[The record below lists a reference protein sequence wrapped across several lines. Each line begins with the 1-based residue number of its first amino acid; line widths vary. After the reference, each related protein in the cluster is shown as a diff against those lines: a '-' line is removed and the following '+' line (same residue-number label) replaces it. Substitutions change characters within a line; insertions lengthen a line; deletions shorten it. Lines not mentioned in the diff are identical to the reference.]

1 MPVSLDILTAR
12 VSGRLGIDDTA
23 ARTALETYSAQVA
36 DHDSRTI
43 DLDDLSDDDAEFLAG
58 AVAAAQRAGDLGDRE
73 LDILADAARALD
85 AAEQAVEAAR
95 HDRDQAV
102 RAAISA
108 GARIVDITAITGL
121 SRNRVY
127 QIRDGRR

>member
-1 MPVSLDILTAR
+1 MPSIDILTAR
-12 VSGRLGIDDTA
+12 ISGRLGIDEAA
-23 ARTALETYSAQVA
+23 ARDALETYAAQVA
-36 DHDSRTI
+36 DHDGREL
-43 DLDDLSDDDAEFLAG
+43 DLDDLTDDDAAFLEG

-73 LDILADAARALD
+73 LDILADTVTALD
-85 AAEQAVEAAR
+85 TAEAAAEAAR

-127 QIRDGRR
+127 QIRDRR

>member
-1 MPVSLDILTAR
+1 MPASLDILTAR
-12 VSGRLGIDDTA
+12 ISGRLGIDEAA
-23 ARTALETYSAQVA
+23 ARAALETYAAQVA
-36 DHDSRTI
+36 DHDGRTI
-43 DLDDLSDDDAEFLAG
+43 DLDDLTDGDAAFLEG

-85 AAEQAVEAAR
+85 AAEQAAEAAR

-102 RAAISA
+102 RAAIFA

>member
-1 MPVSLDILTAR
+1 MPASIDILTAR
-12 VSGRLGIDDTA
+12 ISGRLGIDDTA
-23 ARTALETYSAQVA
+23 ARAALEPYAAQVA
-36 DHDSRTI
+36 DHDGRTI
-43 DLDDLSDDDAEFLAG
+43 DLDDLSDDDASFLEG

-73 LDILADAARALD
+73 LDTLADAAHALD
-85 AAEQAVEAAR
+85 AAEQAAEAAR

>member
-1 MPVSLDILTAR
+1 MPASLDILTAR
-12 VSGRLGIDDTA
+12 ISGRLGIDDTA
-23 ARTALETYSAQVA
+23 ARAALETYATQVA
-36 DHDSRTI
+36 DHDGRTL
-43 DLDDLSDDDAEFLAG
+43 DLDTLSDDDAAFLEG
-58 AVAAAQRAGDLGDRE
+58 AVTAAQRAGDLGDRE
-73 LDILADAARALD
+73 LDILADTVTALD
-85 AAEQAVEAAR
+85 TAEQAAEAAR

-127 QIRDGRR
+127 QIRDRR

>member
-1 MPVSLDILTAR
+1 MPSIDILTAR
-12 VSGRLGIDDTA
+12 ISGRLGIDEAA
-23 ARTALETYSAQVA
+23 ARDALETYAAQVA
-36 DHDSRTI
+36 DHDGRDI
-43 DLDDLSDDDAEFLAG
+43 DLDDLTDDDAAFLEG

-73 LDILADAARALD
+73 LDILADTVTALT
-85 AAEQAVEAAR
+85 AAEAAAEAAR

-108 GARIVDITAITGL
+108 GARIIDITATTGL
-121 SRNRVY
+121 HRNRVY

>member
-1 MPVSLDILTAR
+1 MPASLDILTAR
-12 VSGRLGIDDTA
+12 ISGRLGIDDTA
-23 ARTALETYSAQVA
+23 ARAALETYAAQVA
-36 DHDSRTI
+36 DHDHRTI
-43 DLDDLSDDDAEFLAG
+43 DLDDLSDDDATFLEG

-73 LDILADAARALD
+73 LDILTDAARALD
-85 AAEQAVEAAR
+85 AAEAAAEAAR

-127 QIRDGRR
+127 QIRDRR

>member
-1 MPVSLDILTAR
+1 MPASLDILTAR
-12 VSGRLGIDDTA
+12 ISGRLGIDEAA
-23 ARTALETYSAQVA
+23 ARAALETYTAQVA
-36 DHDSRTI
+36 DLDGRTI
-43 DLDDLSDDDAEFLAG
+43 GLDDLSDDDAAFLEG

-73 LDILADAARALD
+73 LDILADTVTALD
-85 AAEQAVEAAR
+85 AAEQAAEAAR

-102 RAAISA
+102 RAAIFA